1 MCDCAQRTPPK
12 VLPGGC
18 DIIRKSCS
26 QKEVKG
32 LRFSKL
38 YAPTIKESP
47 ADAEVISHELLV
59 RGGFIRKV
67 AAGVFTYLPLGKRV
81 LKKIEELVRT
91 EMDAAG
97 CQEILMPIIQPS
109 DMWKTTGRWEDYG
122 PEMMK
127 ITDRHDRQFTLGPTH
142 EEMVT
147 TTVKN
152 ELASYKELPINL
164 YQIYTKYRDEIR
176 PRFGLLRAREFIMKD
191 AYSFHT
197 SMEDLHKTYQ
207 TMYQAYARILER
219 MGLKYMVVEADT
231 GAIGGSCSHEFNIL
245 ATNGESN
252 LYYCPKCGYSASDE
266 KAGYAKEAPY
276 PEEAPRVLRK
286 VSTPG
291 VKTIEQVSAFLGL
304 PASRIVKSLLFK
316 GREGFVMVMIRGD
329 HEINLSKLRA
339 AAQDQTLELAQPDDV
354 AEAFGVPI
362 GFIGPV
368 GIKNSVKIYG
378 DRSVQGLRNIVVGGM
393 ETDFHYCDANVG
405 RDYTVSEWHDLRMVR
420 AGDRCPQCSEPLLET
435 KGIEMGHIFELGT
448 KYSEKLDATY
458 TDENGQSHPF
468 VMGCYG
474 WGVSRTIAGVVEQ
487 SHDDKG
493 IIWPLAI
500 APYHLMITVVNVND
514 PLQKETGERL
524 YRHFSERGAE
534 VLLDDRAA
542 SAGFKFNDA
551 DLIGIPVRLTIGKA
565 VSSGV
570 IELKKRY
577 EKEPVKVQ
585 LEDGFDSVYKLFE
598 SMIAT
603 YAPGI

>member
-1 MCDCAQRTPPK
+1 
-12 VLPGGC
+12 
-18 DIIRKSCS
+18 
-26 QKEVKG
+26 
-32 LRFSKL
+32 
-38 YAPTIKESP
+38 
-47 ADAEVISHELLV
+47 
-59 RGGFIRKV
+59 
-67 AAGVFTYLPLGKRV
+67 
-81 LKKIEELVRT
+81 
-91 EMDAAG
+91 
-97 CQEILMPIIQPS
+97 
-109 DMWKTTGRWEDYG
+109 
-122 PEMMK
+122 
-127 ITDRHDRQFTLGPTH
+127 
-142 EEMVT
+142 
-147 TTVKN
+147 
-152 ELASYKELPINL
+152 
-164 YQIYTKYRDEIR
+164 
-176 PRFGLLRAREFIMKD
+176 
-191 AYSFHT
+191 
-197 SMEDLHKTYQ
+197 
-207 TMYQAYARILER
+207 
-219 MGLKYMVVEADT
+219 
-231 GAIGGSCSHEFNIL
+231 
-245 ATNGESN
+245 
-252 LYYCPKCGYSASDE
+252 
-266 KAGYAKEAPY
+266 
-276 PEEAPRVLRK
+276 
-286 VSTPG
+286 
-291 VKTIEQVSAFLGL
+291 
-304 PASRIVKSLLFK
+304 
-316 GREGFVMVMIRGD
+316 
-329 HEINLSKLRA
+329 
-339 AAQDQTLELAQPDDV
+339 
-354 AEAFGVPI
+354 
-362 GFIGPV
+362 
-368 GIKNSVKIYG
+368 VKIYG
-378 DRSVQGLRNIVVGGM
+378 DWSVQGLRNIVVGGM

-500 APYHLMITVVNVND
+500 APYHLIITVVNVND

>member
-47 ADAEVISHELLV
+47 ADTEVISHELLV

-378 DRSVQGLRNIVVGGM
+378 DWSVQGLRNIVVGGM

-500 APYHLMITVVNVND
+500 APYHLIITVVNVND